1 MIKRIL
7 TTIVF
12 CCSVYFTYAQ
22 STNSQNWAQTDLETC
37 IRLAL
42 ENNLTLLRSR
52 VELSRSEVDLMAA
65 NGQRIPTFN
74 MGANTGYR
82 WGRSINPV
90 TNLFENNRI
99 GNVNLFSSSN
109 LTLFAG
115 RQIHNSV
122 EQAKTNIELQTY
134 NVETTKNNITLN
146 VVNLFINV
154 IFAKEQLKIAQ
165 NQLISTKEQFENTA
179 KRVDAGALPLANKLD
194 LQAQTATN
202 ELEVINAT
210 NTLQL
215 AKLNLIQALAL
226 PNTLTEEFD
235 VYTPDMDAEEYVLA
249 MTDPYQIYS
258 ISKDIM
264 PQTKAAALGVE
275 SADYGIKVANGVFLP
290 TLGIGGS
297 SFSNYVDQYFMGQ
310 RDVFWTQIQNNFSY
324 SGTIQLNI
332 PILNNL
338 RNKANLQRARLQ
350 KRLSEIQEFE
360 TNLQLRQ
367 DIETALTQAN
377 AAKQSYRASIIRV
390 ESLGEA
396 FRIAQQRFDAGAI
409 NFADFQLAQNNY
421 FNAQADL
428 VAAKYT
434 YIFRAKVLDFYLGNP
449 LEL

>member
-1 MIKRIL
+1 MIKKIFA
-7 TTIVF
+7 TIVF
-12 CCSVYFTYAQ
+12 CSSFYFTYAQ
-22 STNSQNWAQTDLETC
+22 TTPGQSWNQTDLETC

-52 VELSRSEVDLMAA
+52 VNLATAEVDLMAS

-109 LTLFAG
+109 LTLYAG
-115 RQIHNSV
+115 RQIHNSI

-154 IFAKEQLKIAQ
+154 VFAKEQLKIAQ
-165 NQLISTKEQFENTA
+165 NQLISTKEQFQNTS

-194 LQAQTATN
+194 LQAQLATN

-210 NTLQL
+210 NTLKL
-215 AKLNLIQALAL
+215 AKLNLIQSLVIPSAV
-226 PNTLTEEFD
+226 TEEFD
-235 VYTPDMDAEEYVLA
+235 VFTPDLDAEEYVLS
-249 MTDPYQIYS
+249 MTDPIQIYAVS
-258 ISKDIM
+258 REIM
-264 PQTKAAALGVE
+264 PQTKAAELGVK
-275 SADYGIKVANGVFLP
+275 SADYGVKAAYGAFLP

-297 SFSNYVDQYFMGQ
+297 SFSNYVDQYFLGR
-310 RDVFWTQIQNNFSY
+310 RDDFFTQVQNNFSY
-324 SGTIQLNI
+324 SGTVQLNI

-338 RNKANLQRARLQ
+338 RNKANVQRARLQ
-350 KRLSEIQEFE
+350 MRLSEIQEFE

-377 AAKQSYRASIIRV
+377 AAKQSYRASIVRV

>member
-1 MIKRIL
+1 MIRKIIA
-7 TTIVF
+7 IVF
-12 CCSVYFTYAQ
+12 LGTFLNFAQ
-22 STNSQNWAQTDLETC
+22 AQTTSQAWNQTDLETC
-37 IRLAL
+37 IRIAL

-52 VELSRSEVDLMAA
+52 VNLASAEVELMAN

-74 MGANTGYR
+74 AGANTGYR

-99 GNVNLFSSSN
+99 GNVNLFTSSN
-109 LTLFAG
+109 LTVFAG

-122 EQAKTNIELQTY
+122 QQSKTNIEVETF

-165 NQLISTKEQFENTA
+165 NQLVSTKEQLENTS
-179 KRVDAGALPLANKLD
+179 KRVDAGSLPLANKLD
-194 LQAQTATN
+194 LQAQNATN

-210 NTLQL
+210 NTLKL
-215 AKLNLIQALAL
+215 AKLSLIQALAL
-226 PNTLTEEFD
+226 PTTMTEEFD
-235 VYTPDMDAEEYVLA
+235 VYTPDLDAEEYVLA
-249 MTDPYQIYS
+249 MSDPYQIFT
-258 ISKDIM
+258 ISREIM
-264 PQTKAAALGVE
+264 PQTKAATLAVKSAEYGV
-275 SADYGIKVANGVFLP
+275 KVASGAFLP
-290 TLGIGGS
+290 TLGVGGS
-297 SFSNYVDQYFMGQ
+297 SFSNYVDQYFLGR
-310 RDVFWTQIQNNFSY
+310 RDDFFTQIQNNFSY

-338 RNKANLQRARLQ
+338 RNKAGVQRARLQ
-350 KRLSEIQEFE
+350 QRLSEIQEFE

-377 AAKQSYRASIIRV
+377 AAKQSYRASITRV
-390 ESLGEA
+390 ESLNEA